1 MSMKIYLDNCSF
13 NRPFDDQSQLRIK
26 LESEA
31 KLRIQDDIRSG
42 TFHLVWSYILDL
54 ENDNNPYEERRN
66 QIGEWKIHSKID
78 VQENIEII
86 QIANR
91 LSSIGLRKL
100 DALHIACAIFAQCDC
115 FITTDDKVLNKDSL
129 VNEIK
134 IVDPFL
140 FIKEY

>member
-1 MSMKIYLDNCSF
+1 MKIYLDNCSF

-100 DALHIACAIFAQCDC
+100 DTLQYCLCYFCS
-115 FITTDDKVLNKDSL
+115 V
-129 VNEIK
+129 
-134 IVDPFL
+134 
-140 FIKEY
+140 